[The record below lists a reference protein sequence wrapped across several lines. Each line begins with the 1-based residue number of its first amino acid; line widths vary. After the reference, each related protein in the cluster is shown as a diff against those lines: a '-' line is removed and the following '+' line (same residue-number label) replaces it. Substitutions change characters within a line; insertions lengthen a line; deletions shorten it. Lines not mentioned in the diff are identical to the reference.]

1 MRPVVGVGHAFVVF
15 QQQRQV
21 KIAGLERPSNKIP
34 VVNHGLHKPLYILLR
49 SEALCVGHLTTAPY
63 LRQKFAWWDCA
74 RPADQ
79 RRDESVQL
87 FQIHGA
93 FVAEPVKSLGEI
105 IEFGVGK
112 LWRSHSTFLLPL
124 RTVNLAD
131 FETPRERPSE
141 QSMGGFVVR
150 HQRPGLALLSLRHWR
165 DINCDGADLE
175 GAHAS
180 DNDDCAE
187 PAWQK
192 PGSLPRPLRVVNGS

>member
-1 MRPVVGVGHAFVVF
+1 
-15 QQQRQV
+15 
-21 KIAGLERPSNKIP
+21 
-34 VVNHGLHKPLYILLR
+34 ILLR

-93 FVAEPVKSLGEI
+93 FVAEPAKSLGEI

-112 LWRSHSTFLLPL
+112 LWRSHPTFLLPL
-124 RTVNLAD
+124 LPYGTVNLAD

-141 QSMGGFVVR
+141 QF
-150 HQRPGLALLSLRHWR
+150 ALLIRGSPGQWTFRPAGEAKAELNLI
-165 DINCDGADLE
+165 D
-175 GAHAS
+175 HAFV
-180 DNDDCAE
+180 AE
-187 PAWQK
+187 MNAGEMEWA
-192 PGSLPRPLRVVNGS
+192 PLSPDRANAPMV